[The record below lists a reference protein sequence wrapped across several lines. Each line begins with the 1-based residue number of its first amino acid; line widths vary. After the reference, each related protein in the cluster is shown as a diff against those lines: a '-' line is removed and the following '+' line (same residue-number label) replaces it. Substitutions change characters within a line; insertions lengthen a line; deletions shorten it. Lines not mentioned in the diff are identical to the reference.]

1 MNLGHVADITGKVV
15 GFITLN
21 GFADTVLAD
30 YFWARAVIL
39 TSPTVATIG
48 MSVTIPIAILTDYAL
63 KGVSATWI
71 SIFGA
76 LLVVIGFILVNLAQD
91 FVDKQVERL
100 GSYCFPA
107 PAATGNNDEEDDRES
122 SSSFSPP
129 SLTASSSSG
138 HPQPSPPSSDFQYL
152 STHNNNSSNTIHYA
166 VISNPLIKEDEKS
179 KRTKEFDKII
189 PVT

>member
-1 MNLGHVADITGKVV
+1 MHLGHVNDITGEVV

-48 MSVTIPIAILTDYAL
+48 MSVTIPIAILTDYII

-71 SIFGA
+71 SILGA

-91 FVDKQVERL
+91 YVDSYVTKIRNRCCPVEA
-100 GSYCFPA
+100 GD
-107 PAATGNNDEEDDRES
+107 GNETNTESRNHASSLYHVEDPGRSNSGEVVGNPLRFNDEK
-122 SSSFSPP
+122 FKMK
-129 SLTASSSSG
+129 
-138 HPQPSPPSSDFQYL
+138 HF
-152 STHNNNSSNTIHYA
+152 
-166 VISNPLIKEDEKS
+166 EKI
-179 KRTKEFDKII
+179 T
-189 PVT
+189 PVS